1 MENCIGEK
9 TTFWA
14 LVKHNITIP
23 TLQRDYIY
31 GAQTEKTDEVLNNML
46 RTFKSAV
53 ETGKEEILDFVY
65 GSESKAKEFMPLDGQ
80 QRLTTLFLLHFYA
93 ALIAKDD
100 QGNSVVHEKDFED
113 LGRFSY
119 ATRNCTIAFCKNMLI
134 GKHKELSEILANPDV
149 KTNIFDS
156 YLKDLDDFRGSYY
169 TDPSVMSMIVV
180 LDRIHSMFVGMT
192 SLWTKLTADDCPINF
207 YLLDFGEFDL
217 SDDLYNK
224 MNSRGKPLTAFEIF
238 KAKMHKCILKS
249 QKDKAETIA
258 IKLDTD
264 WMQYVW
270 DTLNRT
276 TELKKVDPAYMNII
290 KNIYRAFDYISGE
303 YKQRFDKL
311 DDNCLVHNMSNIW
324 KIKAFENVFDTFA
337 TKASAI
343 PAILKAEYNEKIQDC
358 IKDDLKNS
366 ALLYLYAFY
375 VGLLKGLEDTEF
387 CYRFRHVRN
396 LINNST
402 DQIREVSMTG
412 LMADIKHV
420 MQGMITKAK
429 ALQINKSSWAEE
441 QHKEQY
447 REVWSTLFEYEDI
460 SEINGSLQAFSIN
473 LNPESTLNL
482 GDCDFVKAIKIRLN
496 KAKHFFLSALKDEH
510 ERRSALLS
518 IGNYSMSKKN
528 DPQYRYFGVINSSW
542 QNFTGFHRYDDRNL
556 IMGIIDQI
564 DISKPI
570 GDYVGNTSNTNT
582 ENWRYYAIK
591 YAQDITVA
599 NRKPDYGYIYF
610 PTISSNNPSD
620 DGNGYL
626 DACILQSSYFGK
638 GNIAWKMINRLVDQ
652 KYISQYFMYL
662 DPHGGDRI
670 RISKVSSLAAI
681 DIQQDGWHIY
691 GIEPEILSEVGIDY
705 TVIENNSSIEE
716 DANNCVVTHIIGKDY
731 VVEGAEI
738 LEKLSKYFP
747 ELKKPVQQS
756 SEVSL

>member
-1 MENCIGEK
+1 MGNCIGEK

-31 GAQTEKTDEVLNNML
+31 GAKTKKTDEVLNNML
-46 RTFKSAV
+46 STFKHAI
-53 ETGKEEILDFVY
+53 ETGNEETLDFVY

-93 ALIAKDD
+93 ALIAKDN
-100 QGNSVVHEKDFED
+100 QKNSIVTEKDFEN
-113 LGRFSY
+113 LGQFSY

-134 GKHKELSEILANPDV
+134 GKHKELSELLTHSAK
-149 KTNIFDS
+149 KTNVFDS

-180 LDRIHSMFVGMT
+180 LDRIHCMFSDMT
-192 SLWTKLTADDCPINF
+192 ALWTTLTADDCPINF

-224 MNSRGKPLTAFEIF
+224 MNSRGKSLTAFEIF
-238 KAKMHKCILKS
+238 KAKMHKRILES

-258 IKLDTD
+258 RKLDTD

-270 DTLNRT
+270 DTLDRT
-276 TELKKVDPAYMNII
+276 TELKKVDPAYMSII
-290 KNIYRAFDYISGE
+290 KNIYRAFDYISGDT
-303 YKQRFDKL
+303 KQRFNKL
-311 DDNCLVHNMSNIW
+311 DDDCLVHNMSNSW
-324 KIKAFENVFDTFA
+324 KIKAFENVFDIFA
-337 TKASAI
+337 TKTSAI
-343 PAILKAEYNEKIQDC
+343 PEKLKKEYNEKIQDC

-375 VGLLKGLEDTEF
+375 VGLLKGLELNATEF

-420 MQGMITKAK
+420 MQGKITKAK
-429 ALQINKSSWAEE
+429 ALQINKSSWTEE
-441 QHKEQY
+441 QHKEQH
-447 REVWSTLFEYEDI
+447 REIWSTLFEYEDI
-460 SEINGSLQAFSIN
+460 AEINGSLQAFSIN
-473 LNPESTLNL
+473 LNPANTLDF
-482 GDCDFVKAIKIRLN
+482 GDAVFVKKIKERLN
-496 KAKHFFLSALKDEH
+496 KAKYFFTSALDEY

-518 IGNYSMSKKN
+518 IGNYSMSKIN
-528 DPQYRYFGVINSSW
+528 YPQYRYFGVINSSW
-542 QNFTGFHRYDDRNL
+542 QNFTGFHRYADRDL
-556 IMGIIDQI
+556 IMNIIDQI

-570 GDYVGNTSNTNT
+570 NNYVGNTSNTNF
-582 ENWRYYAIK
+582 ENWRYYAIR

-610 PTISSNNPSD
+610 PTISSNNPFDNSK
-620 DGNGYL
+620 GYL

-652 KYISQYFMYL
+652 KYINQYFMYL

-670 RISKVSSLAAI
+670 RISKANSLAAI

-691 GIEPEILSEVGIDY
+691 GIDPEILSEVGINY
-705 TVIENNSSIEE
+705 TIVANNSCTEE
-716 DANNCVVTHIIGKDY
+716 DAKNCVVIHITDNDY
-731 VVEGAEI
+731 VVEGSEI
-738 LEKLSKYFP
+738 LEKLSKHFP
-747 ELKKPVQQS
+747 ALKKPVQ
-756 SEVSL
+756 